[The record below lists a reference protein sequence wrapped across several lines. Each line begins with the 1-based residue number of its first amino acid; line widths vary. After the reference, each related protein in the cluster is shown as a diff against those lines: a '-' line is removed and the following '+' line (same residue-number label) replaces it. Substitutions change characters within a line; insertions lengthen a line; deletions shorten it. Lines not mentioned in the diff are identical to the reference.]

1 MFAKLFY
8 GMICRLPGWVLFVHS
23 MNRVS
28 GLFCFV
34 FFSSSG
40 IWPLDELSMWIGV
53 PTDEDFCMQRQ
64 SLLFSGDGPFFVERS
79 RVP

>member
-1 MFAKLFY
+1 MH
-8 GMICRLPGWVLFVHS
+8 P

-28 GLFCFV
+28 GLFCF
-34 FFSSSG
+34 FFPPSG
-40 IWPLDELSMWIGV
+40 IWPLDELSVWIGV

-64 SLLFSGDGPFFVERS
+64 SLLFSGEGSFFVERS